1 MSDDRK
7 VDITGLM
14 ATPITNWE
22 PRVKELCR
30 PDNFRVYIDPT
41 AALAVELSDRE
52 RTRLRRKLEL
62 VERYAQYMAAGML
75 KGTLKYPGDGYT
87 LEQWMAHVVGEGSDY
102 SNYVMLMFDKWSKD
116 ELSKGIQT
124 EDVS

>member
-1 MSDDRK
+1 MSDARK

-22 PRVKELCR
+22 PRVKELCT
-30 PDNFRVYIDPT
+30 PDNFEVEITGKDKMWR
-41 AALAVELSDRE
+41 ALNKSE
-52 RTRLRRKLEL
+52 RQRLADKLVL

-87 LEQWMAHVVGEGSDY
+87 LEQWMAHVVGEGADQ
-102 SNYVMLMFDKWSKD
+102 SNYVVLMFDAWEREQAARRQSPL
-116 ELSKGIQT
+116 E
-124 EDVS
+124 E

>member
-87 LEQWMAHVVGEGSDY
+87 LEQWVAHVVGEGADQ
-102 SNYVMLMFDKWSKD
+102 SNYVVLMFDAW
-116 ELSKGIQT
+116 EREQAARGRT
-124 EDVS
+124 AEWEE